1 MDASRSSADGCPVL
15 SYSPHER
22 RPIGEWAAFF
32 DQLRADAPV
41 VRNTFA
47 DGYYVL
53 TGYEDILAAYQD
65 PETFSTDAVTV
76 FEPDPSYRWIPHML
90 GGDEHRQWR
99 RLLGPAFAPKAVAVL
114 DDRIRVWAAEL
125 IDALAGRGECDVI
138 ADFSFYYPTTIFL
151 GSWGCRRSTCR
162 GS

>member
-1 MDASRSSADGCPVL
+1 MDTTSSLDSGCPVL

-47 DGYYVL
+47 GGYYVL
-53 TGYEDILAAYQD
+53 TRYEDILGAYQD
-65 PETFSTDAVTV
+65 PETFTNNAVTV

-99 RLLGPAFAPKAVAVL
+99 RRLGPYFSPKAIGGL
-114 DDRIRVWAAEL
+114 DARIRGWADRVTRYSTSPAS
-125 IDALAGRGECDVI
+125 ATSKASG
-138 ADFSFYYPTTIFL
+138 F
-151 GSWGCRRSTCR
+151 RSNVVSCSGPR
-162 GS
+162 

>member
-1 MDASRSSADGCPVL
+1 MDATSSPADGCPVL

-53 TGYEDILAAYQD
+53 TRYEDILGAYQD

-76 FEPDPSYRWIPHML
+76 FEPDPSYLWIPHML

-99 RLLGPAFAPKAVAVL
+99 RALVL
-114 DDRIRVWAAEL
+114 Q
-125 IDALAGRGECDVI
+125 G
-138 ADFSFYYPTTIFL
+138 
-151 GSWGCRRSTCR
+151 
-162 GS
+162 

>member
-1 MDASRSSADGCPVL
+1 MDAASSPANGCPVL

-22 RPIGEWAAFF
+22 RPIGDWAAFF

-53 TGYEDILAAYQD
+53 TRYEDILAAYQD

-99 RLLGPAFAPKAVAVL
+99 RALGPAFSPKARRASSTTGSGS
-114 DDRIRVWAAEL
+114 
-125 IDALAGRGECDVI
+125 GRP
-138 ADFSFYYPTTIFL
+138 S
-151 GSWGCRRSTCR
+151 
-162 GS
+162 